1 MSESRT
7 QNFANHGH
15 FPKWFMA
22 QLVLSII
29 TLGVMVYGT
38 FIAASDHA
46 IFFLGVGSLILA
58 VNTITIFLHLRFTAL
73 LLQDRLIRLEMQT
86 RLYRVLPSDMHAR
99 IPSLNLGQLVS
110 IRFESDANLPG
121 LVEKVLKDNITQR
134 SDIKKLVKDWQAD
147 WMRV

>member
-7 QNFANHGH
+7 QNFSNHGH

-38 FIAASDHA
+38 FIAASDNA
-46 IFFLGVGSLILA
+46 LFFLGLGSLILA
-58 VNTITIFLHLRFTAL
+58 VNTVTIFLHLRFTAL

-86 RLYRVLPSDMHAR
+86 RLYRVLPADMHAR

-110 IRFESDANLPG
+110 LRFESDGNLPG